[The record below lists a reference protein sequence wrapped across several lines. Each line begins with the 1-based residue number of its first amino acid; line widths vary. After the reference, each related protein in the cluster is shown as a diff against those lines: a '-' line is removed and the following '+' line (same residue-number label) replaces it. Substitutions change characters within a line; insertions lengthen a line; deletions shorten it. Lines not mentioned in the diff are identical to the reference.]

1 MFSVIFEILLDHF
14 QVLLI
19 LSVSRVFLP
28 SFRALDKLGF
38 CEFYIQ
44 NCIQEFSPYFLVG
57 YCIN

>member
-1 MFSVIFEILLDHF
+1 MYMFSVIFEILSGHL
-14 QVLLI
+14 LLI
-19 LSVSRVFLP
+19 LSRVFLP

-38 CEFYIQ
+38 CEFYIH